1 MPEGHRMLRAP
12 SVLKQEITTLE
23 YSLDFTV
30 TNASQLVTLS
40 WPGSG
45 LNGAAG
51 FTTGCH
57 RLTDLGLRKI
67 LCVFHFGRRTGN
79 AEVIR
84 GTESEPAGR
93 MLSYTSISKEAAAVR

>member
-12 SVLKQEITTLE
+12 SVPTQEITTLE

-57 RLTDLGLRKI
+57 RLILASEKSFVSFILG
-67 LCVFHFGRRTGN
+67 G
-79 AEVIR
+79 
-84 GTESEPAGR
+84 
-93 MLSYTSISKEAAAVR
+93 VRAMQK